1 MLRRFPTAGRPWLL
15 TAAMVVIVLA
25 GAARV
30 LERGWQS
37 PYTLGAP
44 QGLVVLGLVV
54 ALILGE
60 RYRVHLYVE
69 RETHT
74 FSLGELPT
82 VIGLFFVAPALLIAA
97 RAVGLMIALLQIH
110 RRSPVKLAFNVATG
124 ALEATVTVLVFHSL
138 IANLTSTGAL
148 YLAALAASVA
158 GSTAG
163 VVAVWL
169 VIRLVEGTRRLS
181 QLGDALRLGLPIG
194 AGNAA
199 LGLSFVL
206 VLTVDPWLVWVPV
219 VPLGVLVLAYRAYAA
234 QWRQKDTLTFL
245 YDTAVDAHAH
255 PRLDDALL
263 ELIRGCR
270 AHLGA
275 EVAEAVVVPRPGGST
290 ALVVSADAGGAEEIR
305 TVDLTALPLGTRRRM
320 QPDAPEQH
328 LSSETVSVRSD
339 AGEGG
344 WIVLTCRHPVGNEAS
359 FAAGDLDALR
369 ALARLAVIAVDRS
382 EFDEMKSAFLSAVS
396 HELRTPLTVVMGAA
410 ATLKTHGE
418 ALSDEQHTQ
427 FIDRLDQQARKLNR
441 LLGDLLDLDRLARGL
456 VSPRR
461 RTVDLVDLARR
472 VVETFDHEEHVLRV
486 EGRPLSADIDPAL
499 IERVVENLVRNAVKY
514 SPAGSQI
521 TVDISESPGA
531 VAIAVEDQGAGIPE
545 HARAQVLD
553 PFVRLDRDNPQPGTG
568 VGLTLVQRFAQLHEG
583 EVIIEEGR
591 DGGAR
596 IVVRLPQPEH
606 ERPPLQ
612 IVPAV

>member
-1 MLRRFPTAGRPWLL
+1 MTATI
-15 TAAMVVIVLA
+15 TATVVIVCAVVVGVGWRAPDPL
-25 GAARV
+25 GVPPAA
-30 LERGWQS
+30 
-37 PYTLGAP
+37 
-44 QGLVVLGLVV
+44 V
-54 ALILGE
+54 ALVIAVAVVIAE
-60 RYRVHLYVE
+60 RHRVHLHAG
-69 RETHT
+69 RETAS
-74 FSLGELPT
+74 FSLAELPT
-82 VIGLFFVAPALLIAA
+82 AVGLFLLSPVLLVAA
-97 RAVGLMIALLQIH
+97 RAVGVAFALARIH
-110 RRSPVKLAFNVATG
+110 RRSPVKLAFNIANG
-124 ALEATVTVLVFHSL
+124 ALEATVAVVVF
-138 IANLTSTGAL
+138 NLLATRPGSAGWV
-148 YLAALAASVA
+148 YLAALVAMACASA
-158 GSTAG
+158 TGIT
-163 VVAVWL
+163 AVWL
-169 VIRLVEGTRRLS
+169 VIRIVEGVRRLS
-181 QLGDALRLGLPIG
+181 QLGDALKMGLPIG
-194 AGNAA
+194 VGNAA
-199 LGLSFVL
+199 IGLSLVL
-206 VLTVDPWLVWVPV
+206 VLSVDPWLLWIPI

-270 AHLGA
+270 AHMRA

-290 ALVVSADAGGAEEIR
+290 ALVVSADSTGAEEIR
-305 TVDLTALPLGTRRRM
+305 TVDLTSLPLETRRRM
-320 QPDAPEQH
+320 LPDAPEQH
-328 LSSETVSVRSD
+328 LSAETVSVRSD

-359 FAAGDLDALR
+359 FATGDLDALR

-456 VSPRR
+456 VAPRR

-514 SPAGSQI
+514 SPAGSLV
-521 TVDISESPGA
+521 TVDISETPGA

-583 EVIIEEGR
+583 EVTIEEGR